1 MWSKFLEAVILSG
14 CLTQLTHAQSLPA
27 PVTSGYSQTDL
38 DRLWQSVE
46 QGGVPV
52 VKANVTRVLEP
63 LANFSVGPEPPRFR
77 PAYLQATTQN
87 IELPKGFLYGVSTA
101 ATQVEGAVKEG
112 GRGPSNWDWGCHN
125 NITVCNNE
133 VPDVTVNEYYQYKQ
147 DIQRVKAMGVN
158 AFSFSIAWARILP
171 FGHRGSPVSEEG
183 LQFYDN
189 FIDELLKN
197 GIEPVATL
205 FHWDT
210 PLNLMSQYGA
220 FLNNSIVEDFDN
232 YASIAFQRYG
242 KKVKTWFTF
251 NEPHVYCDQYAA
263 YPYNSLYTGGI
274 NATTAPYTCVP
285 NLIKAHAVAVQTYRG
300 LISEGK
306 IAKGKIALK
315 HDGQRPIPFDSN
327 SASDREVVERRA
339 DIYIGIFSQPIYV
352 DGNYPKR
359 VLDTIPA
366 SILRRFTD
374 DEKKIIKGS
383 ADFYAI
389 DSYATIVAKTPP
401 NGIEACASNVND
413 PNWPICQDISDNV
426 SQYSTQS
433 GWAVGAAADPLSPWL
448 ADTSQWLRYQLN
460 WLTKTYPTP
469 GGIYIS
475 EFGFAEPYEY
485 LRTENYQLA
494 WDERRSNY
502 LLDYLNAAL
511 LAIHEDKIDLR
522 GMLIWTPIDNF
533 EWNLATQQK
542 FGLQHVNHSTPGL
555 DRTYK
560 LSFFQV
566 RDFFKQHLVG

>member
-1 MWSKFLEAVILSG
+1 MWPAPTLPSRFVGLDVVTHLRRCPPLLHVKSSDSRRCIVNTAELLRNGMCPILSLIFSSYLQTFWFAARRAYQLTLDIHILQDAFRTAVVELVLYKLWVSYSTNTCQPVEVEQHAMWSKFLEAVILSG

-87 IELPKGFLYGVSTA
+87 IKLPKGFLYGVSTA

-171 FGHRGSPVSEEG
+171 FGHKGSPVSEEG

-232 YASIAFQRYG
+232 YASIVFQRYG

-315 HDGQRPIPFDSN
+315 HDGQRPIPFDFN

-374 DEKKIIKGS
+374 EEKKIIKGS

-401 NGIEACASNVND
+401 NGIEACAANVND
-413 PNWPICQDISDNV
+413 PNWPSRCFGHRDSHKM
-426 SQYSTQS
+426 
-433 GWAVGAAADPLSPWL
+433 
-448 ADTSQWLRYQLN
+448 LR
-460 WLTKTYPTP
+460 
-469 GGIYIS
+469 
-475 EFGFAEPYEY
+475 
-485 LRTENYQLA
+485 
-494 WDERRSNY
+494 
-502 LLDYLNAAL
+502 
-511 LAIHEDKIDLR
+511 
-522 GMLIWTPIDNF
+522 
-533 EWNLATQQK
+533 
-542 FGLQHVNHSTPGL
+542 
-555 DRTYK
+555 
-560 LSFFQV
+560 
-566 RDFFKQHLVG
+566 